1 MGVGGGVGVRMGWG
15 CKGGGG
21 RVGREGARIGKWGF
35 DIFFFVFSL
44 GSGLRLFFSLSWL
57 IVLESFLILAMLLVH
72 ITVSRLGIESV
83 WTRMG

>member
-35 DIFFFVFSL
+35 DIFFFPS
-44 GSGLRLFFSLSWL
+44 FFGFWPL
-57 IVLESFLILAMLLVH
+57 IVL
-72 ITVSRLGIESV
+72 
-83 WTRMG
+83 